1 MSRLSSRSKSGLKGI
16 KRVKVKGFGEGEG
29 FKRERSKLCKQV
41 NSKIWVKKQ
50 TSANF
55 TATSSRGVRFE

>member
-41 NSKIWVKKQ
+41 NS
-50 TSANF
+50 
-55 TATSSRGVRFE
+55 